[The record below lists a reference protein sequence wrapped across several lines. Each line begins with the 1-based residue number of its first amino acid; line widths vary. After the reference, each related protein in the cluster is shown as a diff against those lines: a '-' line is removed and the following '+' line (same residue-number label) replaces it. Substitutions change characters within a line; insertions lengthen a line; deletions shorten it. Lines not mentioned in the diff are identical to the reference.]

1 MARLLMVCT
10 VVIGLCVKP
19 AMSTEVQECMVDGD
33 GRPFLDACLRTCDKK
48 RKTFDDPKAPPDE
61 LASDA
66 RCEAFKCHSYCAL
79 KTGCIKFWEPDC
91 NATVGL
97 YHAQGMLK
105 DCDVDC
111 SIAMRTCPLGAA
123 VIAVLLSIVAV
134 LHERKGI

>member
-66 RCEAFKCHSYCAL
+66 RCEAFKCHSYCAA
-79 KTGCIKFWEPDC
+79 KMGCTKFWQDDC
-91 NATVGL
+91 NTTVGL
-97 YHAQGMLK
+97 YHAADILK
-105 DCDVDC
+105 ACDVDC
-111 SIAMRTCPLGAA
+111 SIAKRTC
-123 VIAVLLSIVAV
+123 LLSTAV
-134 LHERKGI
+134 MLSIAALLLAR